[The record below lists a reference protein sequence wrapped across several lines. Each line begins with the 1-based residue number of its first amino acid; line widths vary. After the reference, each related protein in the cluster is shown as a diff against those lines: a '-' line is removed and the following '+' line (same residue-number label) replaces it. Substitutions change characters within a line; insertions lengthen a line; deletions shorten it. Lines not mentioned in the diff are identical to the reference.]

1 MPFLRASGT
10 LRSEDIIR
18 HIEHALKVAGED
30 HVGIGTDGY
39 VSRIEVT
46 PEYQSSHR
54 EFILSRRKAGISA
67 PGEDPE
73 TVMFSPD
80 YNEPRRLE
88 KLAGDLLRR
97 GHSTGRVEKIL
108 GMNFARLFKEVWG

>member
-1 MPFLRASGT
+1 MTEQPNIEALLEFDLSDRMRKSLDVSGMSVQAMADYLGVNRNT
-10 LRSEDIIR
+10 
-18 HIEHALKVAGED
+18 
-30 HVGIGTDGY
+30 
-39 VSRIEVT
+39 VSRWISGHIM
-46 PEYQSSHR
+46 P
-54 EFILSRRKAGISA
+54 RRRAGISA

-88 KLAGDLLRR
+88 KLADDLLRR